1 MTRLN
6 SLKRKKKKNN
16 KVGGMGVSIISD
28 FLEFQR
34 KEKAG
39 RAVNIYFLQATS

>member
-6 SLKRKKKKNN
+6 SFKKKKTQQQ
-16 KVGGMGVSIISD
+16 GGGGQVSIISD

-39 RAVNIYFLQATS
+39 KAVNIYFLQATS

>member
-1 MTRLN
+1 
-6 SLKRKKKKNN
+6 
-16 KVGGMGVSIISD
+16 MGVSIISD

>member
-6 SLKRKKKKNN
+6 SLKRKKTNN
-16 KVGGMGVSIISD
+16 KEGGGQVSIIGD

-39 RAVNIYFLQATS
+39 KAVNIYFLQATS

>member
-6 SLKRKKKKNN
+6 SLKRKKNNN
-16 KVGGMGVSIISD
+16 KEGGGQVSIISD

-39 RAVNIYFLQATS
+39 KAVNIYFLQATS